1 MTHDPDENDENKRGL
16 VYFMHFSLVAA
27 LILLAAILAAPFF
40 LLLLIILLMNGVG
53 L

>member
-1 MTHDPDENDENKRGL
+1 MTHDPDENDENKRWL

-27 LILLAAILAAPFF
+27 LILLAAVLAAPFF
-40 LLLLIILLMNGVG
+40 FLLLIVLMMNGAG